1 MAITAAHETTCAR
14 TTLDPG
20 MKGRHIQHRGAEII
34 VTACASRFGRVQS
47 QEKKST
53 TAIVATTT
61 VRAIS
66 TTIAT
71 VKDRRSDDHCLTAT
85 AATGAK
91 PRAVNKLFGHSR
103 SLNAL

>member
-1 MAITAAHETTCAR
+1 
-14 TTLDPG
+14 

-66 TTIAT
+66 TTIAAIENRKHDSNERHAKT
-71 VKDRRSDDHCLTAT
+71 TAVTSVKPHVISRLRGGSILLDTA
-85 AATGAK
+85 
-91 PRAVNKLFGHSR
+91 
-103 SLNAL
+103 